1 MKKLKTIG
9 VITAIILAWTAF
21 VGMGFIN
28 GYLLRPI
35 NSDGTAAGFIEA
47 CKGRLEKEFVGNLA
61 IALIEDGKVNQTFF
75 HGHADQNIDKH
86 SAFPVASVSKWVTA
100 VGVLKLVEN
109 GELDLDKPVEDYLTR
124 WHLPESEY
132 DNNEVTVRRLLSHSA
147 GFDDDLGYNGFAANE
162 KLQTL
167 EESLTKAAD
176 AGSWTEGKV
185 RVGQKPGDQYMYS
198 GASYTLLQL
207 LIEEVTQMPFET
219 YMEQQLFAPL
229 GMTNSSFSLSD
240 STAIGLVD
248 VYKTDTSTRPMKR
261 FTAKAAASL
270 MTSTADLSKFMIAL
284 MPSQGA
290 TILPAEMIEA
300 MRSPQSYRNGHAYY
314 GLGPSLYG
322 HPLGKSR
329 TFGHDGSG
337 NDAINAAARMDFD
350 NNAGIVILETG
361 NYAYASEMA
370 DEWLFWQARI
380 ADRVVMQR
388 NIPFLLTI
396 LGLGYL
402 LIIAIAIWFL
412 RKGGASVK
420 N

>member
-147 GFDDDLGYNGFAANE
+147 GFDDD
-162 KLQTL
+162 
-167 EESLTKAAD
+167 
-176 AGSWTEGKV
+176 
-185 RVGQKPGDQYMYS
+185 
-198 GASYTLLQL
+198 
-207 LIEEVTQMPFET
+207 
-219 YMEQQLFAPL
+219 
-229 GMTNSSFSLSD
+229 
-240 STAIGLVD
+240 
-248 VYKTDTSTRPMKR
+248 
-261 FTAKAAASL
+261 
-270 MTSTADLSKFMIAL
+270 
-284 MPSQGA
+284 
-290 TILPAEMIEA
+290 
-300 MRSPQSYRNGHAYY
+300 
-314 GLGPSLYG
+314 
-322 HPLGKSR
+322 
-329 TFGHDGSG
+329 
-337 NDAINAAARMDFD
+337 
-350 NNAGIVILETG
+350 
-361 NYAYASEMA
+361 
-370 DEWLFWQARI
+370 
-380 ADRVVMQR
+380 
-388 NIPFLLTI
+388 
-396 LGLGYL
+396 
-402 LIIAIAIWFL
+402 
-412 RKGGASVK
+412 
-420 N
+420 